1 MHTLFVVDIKHF
13 RYRLVLKLKRD
24 HFTSEHSIYIS
35 MELSNVN
42 LTENTYL
49 DVIVNPVE
57 YQYEVR
63 MGDPQW
69 QNTQGNLITG
79 GHWNRYY
86 CSIYLCSQKYKR
98 KIEHNKTL
106 PKWFSLMVTFYI
118 DRGAEF
124 RLFSYRKFCC
134 WWQFFCSQQTLLK
147 SFLLHPLKNCV
158 SIFIYFCINICFA

>member
-79 GHWNRYY
+79 GH
-86 CSIYLCSQKYKR
+86 
-98 KIEHNKTL
+98 
-106 PKWFSLMVTFYI
+106 
-118 DRGAEF
+118 
-124 RLFSYRKFCC
+124 
-134 WWQFFCSQQTLLK
+134 
-147 SFLLHPLKNCV
+147 
-158 SIFIYFCINICFA
+158 